1 MIRRIAQALVFVL
14 AFLIIVAEVQR
25 ADDEAAARAAAA
37 FYGAR
42 P

>member
-14 AFLIIVAEVQR
+14 AFLIVVAEVQR
-25 ADDEAAARAAAA
+25 ADDAAAERAAAM
-37 FYGAR
+37 FYEAR